1 MAKEKESFWARLFNT
16 SQPTTREEKVLQYIA
31 YRLGEGAYLEDVLKE
46 DYVRRNASPGEIEE
60 ICRNPRLVQSV
71 REKMEKAFGSGELDP
86 SHR

>member
-1 MAKEKESFWARLFNT
+1 MAKEKGFWARLFDT

-31 YRLGEGAYLEDVLKE
+31 HRCGEGAYLEDVLKE

-71 REKMEKAFGSGELDP
+71 REKMEKTFDSGEMDP
-86 SHR
+86 GWG